1 MMELKLHSVGYKYTT
16 ETCSMKF
23 LFEKTERKT
32 KSSVEFEPPA
42 SLLPPLWFNSSL
54 PLAAELP
61 AVERHSAGVGPHSR
75 SESCLRSEKRGFGTR
90 QFAPP

>member
-1 MMELKLHSVGYKYTT
+1 M
-16 ETCSMKF
+16 
-23 LFEKTERKT
+23 
-32 KSSVEFEPPA
+32 KSSLSFSSEKKKGKK
-42 SLLPPLWFNSSL
+42 SHLLRLNLQLPSSPPLWFNSSL

-61 AVERHSAGVGPHSR
+61 AEERHSAGVGPHSR

>member
-1 MMELKLHSVGYKYTT
+1 
-16 ETCSMKF
+16 MKSSLSF
-23 LFEKTERKT
+23 SSEKKKGEK
-32 KSSVEFEPPA
+32 KSSVEVEPPA
-42 SLLPPLWFNSSL
+42 SLLPPPLWFNSSL

-61 AVERHSAGVGPHSR
+61 AEERHSAGVGPHSR

>member
-1 MMELKLHSVGYKYTT
+1 
-16 ETCSMKF
+16 MKSSLSF
-23 LFEKTERKT
+23 SSEKKKGKK
-32 KSSVEFEPPA
+32 KSSVEVEPPA
-42 SLLPPLWFNSSL
+42 SLPPPLWFNSSL

-61 AVERHSAGVGPHSR
+61 AEERHSAGVGPHSR